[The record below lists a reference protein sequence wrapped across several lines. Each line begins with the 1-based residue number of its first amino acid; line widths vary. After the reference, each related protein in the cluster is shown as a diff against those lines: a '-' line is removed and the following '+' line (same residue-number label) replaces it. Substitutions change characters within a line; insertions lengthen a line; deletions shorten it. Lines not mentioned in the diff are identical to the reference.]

1 MGVKVLITSRN
12 RIGRPAV
19 TRIACGVAV
28 AGFMS
33 IASIGAAN
41 AIEPK
46 NDSETAAV
54 NARLLQTEMMVAALT
69 CDLRTQYNTAVRT
82 FEKELI
88 RHGKVLRKMF
98 RRSHGAAAQRKLDKY
113 ITQLANDAS
122 SRSNYDRRT
131 YCRTASL
138 LFENV
143 LASKSGGFDQLTKKL
158 IQEAALP
165 IKSR

>member
-1 MGVKVLITSRN
+1 MLIISRN
-12 RIGRPAV
+12 GIGQPAV
-19 TRIACGVAV
+19 KRVVCGVAI

-33 IASIGAAN
+33 IATIGSASAL
-41 AIEPK
+41 EPK
-46 NDSETAAV
+46 NAAETAAV

-69 CDLRTQYNTAVRT
+69 CGLRPQYNTAVRT
-82 FEKELI
+82 FEKELVQ
-88 RHGKVLRKMF
+88 HGKVLRKMF
-98 RRSHGAAAQRKLDKY
+98 RRNHGASAQKKLDKY

-138 LFENV
+138 LFDDV
-143 LASKSGGFDQLTKKL
+143 LASRGGFDQLTKKL

-165 IKSR
+165 IQSR